1 MTWPLVAVDADE
13 LLQNFK
19 NVAFSRQSPEVSN
32 GSETRLELSRGERWS
47 GDISW
52 FPDLE
57 MGSVSLSQ
65 SMELLDQMLLDGLSC
80 RPDVLGEH
88 AKEDDPGCFLHK

>member
-1 MTWPLVAVDADE
+1 MVA
-13 LLQNFK
+13 K
-19 NVAFSRQSPEVSN
+19 P
-32 GSETRLELSRGERWS
+32 GLELSRGERWS